1 MQRGAAMA
9 AAPAAAFGAC
19 AFAHLGPRLHV
30 AAARQA
36 ALSSLRAGVAQAA
49 SLSSRPRLRRPAV
62 AAAAAAALSAIAA
75 PPCRTRPRSP
85 PACRGL
91 AAEAEGSSAAAQLR
105 ADPRRLIIYSR
116 PGCCLCD
123 GLKEKVDAC
132 RQSGGLADLVL
143 EVRDITTRAD
153 WEEAYRYE
161 IPVMARALASGSEA
175 MLPRPSPRVSVE
187 RLHRQLEE
195 AFAS

>member
-1 MQRGAAMA
+1 MA
-9 AAPAAAFGAC
+9 AAPAAAFC
-19 AFAHLGPRLHV
+19 AHLGPRLHV
-30 AAARQA
+30 VAARQA

-49 SLSSRPRLRRPAV
+49 SPRLRRPAV
-62 AAAAAAALSAIAA
+62 AAAVAALSATAA
-75 PPCRTRPRSP
+75 PPHRTRPRSP

-91 AAEAEGSSAAAQLR
+91 APEAEGSSAAAQLR

-132 RQSGGLADLVL
+132 RQSGGLADLVV
-143 EVRDITTRAD
+143 EVRDITTRSD

-161 IPVMARALASGSEA
+161 IPVMSRALAGGSEA
-175 MLPRPSPRVSVE
+175 VLPRPSPRVSVE
-187 RLHRQLEE
+187 RLQRQLED
-195 AFAS
+195 AFS